1 MTKREQER
9 VILGE
14 GDEEVEGWI
23 GPAADKIETL
33 EKYMERIGN
42 GDFEVNWAKVL
53 SGIKGF
59 ESKGAKAIRLDDEYD
74 LLKFL
79 DRISGINVDFEAW
92 GGDAP
97 GRGGNWIQVWIYAG
111 DESKIT
117 RTLEQVLERLQN
129 LYPLV

>member
-42 GDFEVNWAKVL
+42 GDFEVNWA
-53 SGIKGF
+53 
-59 ESKGAKAIRLDDEYD
+59 
-74 LLKFL
+74 
-79 DRISGINVDFEAW
+79 
-92 GGDAP
+92 
-97 GRGGNWIQVWIYAG
+97 
-111 DESKIT
+111 
-117 RTLEQVLERLQN
+117 
-129 LYPLV
+129 